1 MQIFMQIDPSQDIRI
16 AKKPTPPPLHEREK
30 PAAMAAMTVSAVSMR
45 AVVAPK
51 RVAARKAAA
60 SRAQV
65 RHAPAHDGS
74 LEIVLFSSLCWLLS
88 LLR

>member
-1 MQIFMQIDPSQDIRI
+1 
-16 AKKPTPPPLHEREK
+16 
-30 PAAMAAMTVSAVSMR
+30 MAAMTVSAVSMR
-45 AVVAPK
+45 AVATPK

-74 LEIVLFSSLCWLLS
+74 LEIVLFSSLVGY
-88 LLR
+88 

>member
-1 MQIFMQIDPSQDIRI
+1 MQMEIFADGDRSEPKRYPDAPEPS
-16 AKKPTPPPLHEREK
+16 PLHEREK
-30 PAAMAAMTVSAVSMR
+30 PAPMAAMTVSAVSMR

-65 RHAPAHDGS
+65 RHAPTRDGS
-74 LEIVLFSSLCWLLS
+74 LEIVFHS
-88 LLR
+88 LLVIELLR

>member
-1 MQIFMQIDPSQDIRI
+1 MQIFEIDPSLRY
-16 AKKPTPPPLHEREK
+16 PSYETPSPLHEREK

-65 RHAPAHDGS
+65 RHAPARDGS
-74 LEIVLFSSLCWLLS
+74 LEIVFHS
-88 LLR
+88 LLVIDSPPMKC

>member
-1 MQIFMQIDPSQDIRI
+1 
-16 AKKPTPPPLHEREK
+16 
-30 PAAMAAMTVSAVSMR
+30 MAAMTVSAVSMRAVVAPKR

-65 RHAPAHDGS
+65 
-74 LEIVLFSSLCWLLS
+74 
-88 LLR
+88 